1 MKKKRIFDQIV
12 VFWKSNF
19 LHISVVLF
27 SYKLMV
33 LPAIKAPLLRRILRR
48 IFAFSAGFF
57 YFAVKKKRI
66 FDQIVVFWK
75 SNFLHIS
82 VVLFSYKQ
90 MVVPAIK
97 APLLRRILRRI
108 FAFLAGFFIL
118 L

>member
-57 YFAVKKKRI
+57 
-66 FDQIVVFWK
+66 
-75 SNFLHIS
+75 
-82 VVLFSYKQ
+82 
-90 MVVPAIK
+90 
-97 APLLRRILRRI
+97 
-108 FAFLAGFFIL
+108 IL